1 MRHWNG
7 SERIGIGRRFA
18 EQQMV
23 GGTKN
28 SPFQARSLL
37 RRQQWTLGS
46 ASLGLGSASLGLG
59 SASLGIGTAPLIA
72 TTFGMF
78 FLEAWTFETRVHAQ
92 VFPSCP
98 LGKCVQ
104 MSAGA
109 ATLSADMLPS
119 GLALRVSMS
128 SRGELAY
135 TAGDAAGPEARWVNH
150 VPRYGRPIGN
160 HLIRPDAFAWDIGVA
175 AIVGAAN
182 FGLSSSPHSAT
193 VWDLLSMSAV
203 SLPIP
208 FPQPLPSGGVDPSA
222 LLGISDNLGAV
233 RVVGWASED
242 CSSSHGSGTHIRAF
256 ASWYPPLVTSSAQWL
271 QQIDGDG
278 CSLAE
283 KSRLSSEA
291 RHVNLLGFPVGR
303 LFDTPS
309 ASNPCAPS
317 ASTMTP
323 YALPFVDAVEWNAML
338 PGVPGTATLLPR
350 LQTPNG
356 ARAERISEMG
366 VIAGWAGF
374 TASGA
379 CGQSNP
385 GTRWTHATLWNAP
398 PLGTT
403 TDLHAL
409 TLSPET
415 SSVAASVEDI
425 LPPSLGVTVG
435 GQRGDSTAVLWR
447 QCDSWTVI
455 DVADIILEAGDP
467 SVSSPLA
474 GSETFTVKRKRALG
488 FEVVTDVL
496 PTGLFAGFK
505 GGMPFAVTRFEDL
518 NSDLRVNADDLSILL
533 GAFGIGPTSTATLWD
548 TRDLDQDG
556 DCDTQDVSVF
566 LAAHSGKAL
575 AKFPDFCSC
584 GWLSAEERMSFEE
597 ALLIS
602 GFGLIAQFD
611 SWLSEALRT
620 EPDLAEWQVSE
631 IHDLM
636 FIGGES

>member
-1 MRHWNG
+1 MRHWNRID
-7 SERIGIGRRFA
+7 RIGDGRRFA
-18 EQQMV
+18 EQHMA
-23 GGTKN
+23 GGAKN
-28 SPFQARSLL
+28 STFQARSLL
-37 RRQQWTLGS
+37 RRQQWTIE
-46 ASLGLGSASLGLG
+46 

-78 FLEAWTFETRVHAQ
+78 LLEAWIIETRVHAQ
-92 VFPSCP
+92 EFPSCP

-104 MSAGA
+104 MSTGA

-128 SRGELAY
+128 SRGELSY

-160 HLIRPDAFAWDIGVA
+160 HLILSDAFAWDIGDA
-175 AIVGAAN
+175 AIVGAAI
-182 FGLSSSPHSAT
+182 FGLSSSPHSAA
-193 VWDLLSMSAV
+193 VWDLPTMTSS
-203 SLPIP
+203 SLP
-208 FPQPLPSGGVDPSA
+208 FAFQQPLPSGGVDPSA
-222 LLGISDNLGAV
+222 LLGVSDNLGVV
-233 RVVGWASED
+233 RVAGWATES
-242 CSSSHGSGTHIRAF
+242 CSSSHGSAEHAHAF
-256 ASWYPPLVTSSAQWL
+256 SSWYPPLIAPAAQWL

-278 CSLAE
+278 CTLQE
-283 KSRLSSEA
+283 QQRLSSEA

-356 ARAERISEMG
+356 ARAERTSEMG

-385 GTRWTHATLWNAP
+385 GTHWTHATLWNAP

-409 TLSPET
+409 TLPLGT
-415 SSVAASVEDI
+415 SSVAAAVEET
-425 LPPSLGVTVG
+425 LPPNVGITVG
-435 GQRGDSTAVLWR
+435 GQRGTGTAELWR
-447 QCDSWTVI
+447 LCDSWVAI
-455 DVADIILEAGDP
+455 DVADIVL
-467 SVSSPLA
+467 VSGEPGVPVVPVTGGGPQSA
-474 GSETFTVKRKRALG
+474 CVVERARGEG
-488 FEVVTDVL
+488 FEVVTDVI
-496 PTGLFAGFK
+496 PEGLFAGFK
-505 GGMPFAVTRFEDL
+505 GGRPFTVTRFEDL
-518 NSDLRVNADDLSILL
+518 DSDLRVGVTDVNWLTSAIGSASVSNALQ
-533 GAFGIGPTSTATLWD
+533 WD

-556 DCDTQDVSVF
+556 SISATGLSLLLSQYT
-566 LAAHSGKAL
+566 GKAL
-575 AKFPDFCSC
+575 VKFPDICSC
-584 GWLSAEERMSFEE
+584 ELATVEARVSLEDALMINGFPSVGEFADWIRAMSAS
-597 ALLIS
+597 
-602 GFGLIAQFD
+602 
-611 SWLSEALRT
+611 
-620 EPDLAEWQVSE
+620 DLDAADARVWVIVETMFQRGAE
-631 IHDLM
+631 
-636 FIGGES
+636 